1 MFNGIIRKVGIIKK
15 IKKTKNKV
23 YFIIFAKGFLAK
35 SKAGESISVDGVCLT
50 MIKIKPD
57 SFTAELMPETLRV
70 TKFKEAQVGDKVNL
84 ELAVMIGERIDG
96 HFVLGHADGVGRIK
110 KIVKEGEFISLLIN
124 YPKNLEKYIA
134 RKGSITVNGVSLTIA
149 EVKNNILKVCLI
161 SHTLKE
167 TNLSDLKVGSLVNL
181 EVDVIARYLE
191 KLLN

>member
-15 IKKTKNKV
+15 IKKIRNKV
-23 YFIIFAKGFLAK
+23 YFIIFAKSFLVK
-35 SKAGESISVDGVCLT
+35 SKVGDSISVDGVCLT

-57 SFTAELMPETLRV
+57 SFTAELMPETLRI

-110 KIVKEGEFISLLIN
+110 KIVKEEEFISLLIN

-134 RKGSITVNGVSLTIA
+134 RKGSVAVNGVSLTIA

-167 TNLSDLKVGSLVNL
+167 TNLADLKIGSLVNL